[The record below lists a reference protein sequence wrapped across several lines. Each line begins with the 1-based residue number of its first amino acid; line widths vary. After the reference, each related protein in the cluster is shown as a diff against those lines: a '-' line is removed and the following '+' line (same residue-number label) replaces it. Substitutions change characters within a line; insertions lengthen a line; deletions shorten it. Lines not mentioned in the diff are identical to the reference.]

1 MAAMKPRTGDGPME
15 VTKEARS
22 LVMRIPLEGGGR
34 LVVEMNAEEAN
45 NLSAALHAAVSLVKK
60 QSAFLPFLVSLCA
73 MPYAQL
79 SSISSRVE
87 DIVSADAIAVGF
99 VKSEED
105 GYELVGAIDAIASV
119 EKFFDV
125 DLIDEISF
133 FQPAGKPGEILEI
146 PVSQKATKADRVFVI
161 GLGDQSTQS
170 HRLAAAS
177 LGRKLRGKKINVS
190 NLLATQIQDI
200 RAHAI
205 SSVLG
210 SYTWTLKSDA
220 KTDQPT
226 FNIVCKSEKIIDE
239 ANVIANAVCR
249 ARDLVHTP
257 SNIKNP
263 LWMAQQAQKIAKE
276 GKLTIKVLAGK
287 DLAQFGGLRAVGN
300 SSPKPGPRF
309 IQISYSPKA
318 TGKKIPHVVL
328 VGKGITFD
336 TGGVSL
342 KRPYDLMMA
351 MKSDMAGAS
360 AVLNVVGALPELKPR
375 VKVTALLMCAENA
388 LSGTSQRPS
397 DVITHYGGTTVE
409 VLDTDAEGRLVL
421 ADGLAY
427 ADAKLDPDYLL
438 DIATLTGSATL
449 GLGRQYGAMYTRDS
463 KLASQLVAAGET
475 SGDRLWHMPLIDDY
489 QDSLES
495 DIADFNH
502 TADKGDYSAGS
513 VTAALFLEKFTGQRK
528 WVHLDVAGTARS
540 ESDAGESPKGGTG
553 FGVRVLLDWIM
564 NL

>member
-1 MAAMKPRTGDGPME
+1 
-15 VTKEARS
+15 
-22 LVMRIPLEGGGR
+22 
-34 LVVEMNAEEAN
+34 
-45 NLSAALHAAVSLVKK
+45 
-60 QSAFLPFLVSLCA
+60 

-105 GYELVGAIDAIASV
+105 GYELVGAIDAIASI

-190 NLLATQIQDI
+190 NLLATQSQDI

-220 KTDQPT
+220 KTYQPT

-239 ANVIANAVCR
+239 ATVIANAVCR

-360 AVLNVVGALPELKPR
+360 AVLNVV
-375 VKVTALLMCAENA
+375 
-388 LSGTSQRPS
+388 
-397 DVITHYGGTTVE
+397 
-409 VLDTDAEGRLVL
+409 
-421 ADGLAY
+421 
-427 ADAKLDPDYLL
+427 
-438 DIATLTGSATL
+438 
-449 GLGRQYGAMYTRDS
+449 
-463 KLASQLVAAGET
+463 
-475 SGDRLWHMPLIDDY
+475 
-489 QDSLES
+489 
-495 DIADFNH
+495 
-502 TADKGDYSAGS
+502 
-513 VTAALFLEKFTGQRK
+513 
-528 WVHLDVAGTARS
+528 
-540 ESDAGESPKGGTG
+540 
-553 FGVRVLLDWIM
+553 
-564 NL
+564 

>member
-1 MAAMKPRTGDGPME
+1 
-15 VTKEARS
+15 
-22 LVMRIPLEGGGR
+22 
-34 LVVEMNAEEAN
+34 
-45 NLSAALHAAVSLVKK
+45 
-60 QSAFLPFLVSLCA
+60 

-79 SSISSRVE
+79 NSIESSLE

-99 VKSEED
+99 VKSED
-105 GYELVGAIDAIASV
+105 STYELVGHINAIATI
-119 EKFFDV
+119 EKFFDI
-125 DLIDEISF
+125 DLIDEITF
-133 FQPAGKPGEILEI
+133 FQPGGKAGEILEI
-146 PVSQKATKADRVFVI
+146 PISQKATKADRIFII

-177 LGRKLRGKKINVS
+177 LGRKLRGKKITVS
-190 NLLATQIQDI
+190 TLLATDVQDT

-205 SSVLG
+205 STVLG
-210 SYTWTLKSDA
+210 AYIWTLKSDS
-220 KTDQPT
+220 KSDYPT
-226 FNIVCKSEKIIDE
+226 FNVVSKNEKTIRDAQIISHS
-239 ANVIANAVCR
+239 VCR

-263 LWMAQQAQKIAKE
+263 LWMANQAQKIAKE
-276 GKLTIKVLAGK
+276 GNLAIKVLAGK

-309 IQISYSPKA
+309 IQITYSPKS
-318 TGKKIPHVVL
+318 TGKRIPHVVL

-342 KRPYDLMMA
+342 KRPYDAMMA
-351 MKSDMAGAS
+351 MKTDMAGAS
-360 AVLNVVGALPELKPR
+360 AVLNVVGALPQLKPQ

-421 ADGLAY
+421 ADGLAF

-438 DIATLTGSATL
+438 DVATLTGSATL
-449 GLGRQYGAMYTRDS
+449 GLGRQFAAMYTRDL
-463 KLASQLVAAGET
+463 KLASQLVQAGES

-513 VTAALFLEKFTGQRK
+513 VTAALFLEKFTGKRK
-528 WVHLDVAGTARS
+528 WVHLDVAGPARS

-553 FGVRVLLDWIM
+553 YGVRLLIDWIM
-564 NL
+564 SL